1 MANPNKR
8 NSKILKSLRDSKNAL
23 ESKRTRT
30 SMLLATRIIKGIK
43 DKNWNKTYFAEQI
56 GKKPSVIS
64 KWLSGTHN
72 FTSDT
77 LSDIELVLGIEL
89 LNLENQAPRK
99 KVVISAPVNAT
110 SKILAQNKG

>member
-1 MANPNKR
+1 MNNPTKR
-8 NSKILKSLRDSKNAL
+8 NSKILKSLRDNKNAL

-30 SMLLATRIIKGIK
+30 SMLLATRITKGTK
-43 DKNWNKTYFAEQI
+43 DKNWSKTYFAEQI

-77 LSDIELVLGIEL
+77 LSDIELVLSIEL
-89 LNLENQAPRK
+89 LNLENQVPRK
-99 KVVISAPVNAT
+99 KVVISAPTNA
-110 SKILAQNKG
+110 SPKILVQNKA